1 MTFGA
6 TALGAFVGHR
16 MRHLSESLSES
27 FGVMQGAMLGV
38 VGLIL
43 AFGLSL
49 ALSRYEDRRA
59 AIVDETNA
67 IGTTYL
73 RAQTL
78 DEPARSRSL
87 NLLVTYTE
95 SAVRV
100 SEYMPG
106 SKEEEAAVAKEG
118 LLQRRL
124 WSLAGGALDGAPAA
138 SAPRL
143 YVETLNEMIDAQT
156 TRVAALNNQVP
167 DAVMFLEILGAAIAL
182 AVLSAYLALVGR
194 GLTGLLLATILV
206 AFLLF
211 VTADLDRPTRGLIT
225 VPDTVLHEQL
235 NSMQLPP
242 AYRPDAG
249 QTQ

>member
-1 MTFGA
+1 
-6 TALGAFVGHR
+6 
-16 MRHLSESLSES
+16 
-27 FGVMQGAMLGV
+27 MLGV

-100 SEYMPG
+100 SEYVPG
-106 SKEEEAAVAKEG
+106 STEEEAAVAKEG

-124 WSLAGGALDGAPAA
+124 WALAGRGPRRRSRGERPAA
-138 SAPRL
+138 LRRDAERDDRRPDHPGCRAQQPGPRRGHVPGDTRRRDCARGAVGIPGPRRSRAHRPAARDDPGRVPAL
-143 YVETLNEMIDAQT
+143 RHGRPRSTDPRPDHGARHGPPRAAQLDA
-156 TRVAALNNQVP
+156 A
-167 DAVMFLEILGAAIAL
+167 
-182 AVLSAYLALVGR
+182 
-194 GLTGLLLATILV
+194 
-206 AFLLF
+206 
-211 VTADLDRPTRGLIT
+211 
-225 VPDTVLHEQL
+225 
-235 NSMQLPP
+235 PP